1 MERTSAQKGSVRQI
15 CVGCPTI
22 PSGDLRLM
30 RAIVAWERWVA
41 IHLCLSLVIFDTTRA
56 DGEERLARVDIA
68 IIPRD
73 VKIRDD
79 YS

>member
-1 MERTSAQKGSVRQI
+1 
-15 CVGCPTI
+15 
-22 PSGDLRLM
+22 M

-56 DGEERLARVDIA
+56 DEEERLARVDIA

>member
-1 MERTSAQKGSVRQI
+1 
-15 CVGCPTI
+15 
-22 PSGDLRLM
+22 M

-79 YS
+79 YSWSSSA